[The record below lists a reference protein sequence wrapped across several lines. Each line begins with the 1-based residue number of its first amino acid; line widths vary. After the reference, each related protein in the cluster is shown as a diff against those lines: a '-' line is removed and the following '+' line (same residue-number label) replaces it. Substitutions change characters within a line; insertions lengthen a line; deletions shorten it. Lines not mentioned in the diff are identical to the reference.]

1 MKLKKGVNCTACQK
15 PLQIYRFLWSI
26 TLPKILTKKMA
37 GVVIFTRNVWKICAS
52 IWFWTQVPVQ
62 KIHSY
67 LHLFCIRICICMHR
81 KTVVR
86 VGKGTPTWQ
95 SSFLESAGLDEN
107 WFCPPVPYRHQG
119 GQVRPNQEISISIIH
134 RHWSSFLTSLKWRQ
148 ALFWSNLCQICL
160 KLHFSIPLV
169 KMIWWYYI
177 GYALVRRKW
186 I

>member
-1 MKLKKGVNCTACQK
+1 
-15 PLQIYRFLWSI
+15 
-26 TLPKILTKKMA
+26 MA

-95 SSFLESAGLDEN
+95 SSFLESAGLCEN
-107 WFCPPVPYRHQG
+107 WFCPPVPYRRQG
-119 GQVRPNQEISISIIH
+119 GQVRPNQEIPIIIIH
-134 RHWSSFLTSLKWRQ
+134 SLRSSLLTSLSEEICSWS
-148 ALFWSNLCQICL
+148 WSNMFNVAFFNTICQND
-160 KLHFSIPLV
+160 LV
-169 KMIWWYYI
+169 N
-177 GYALVRRKW
+177 V
-186 I
+186 